1 MVALEEGTMKM
12 RVRDQEIDVEVRPT
26 TDGLRADFV
35 ATLDQKVYRSETWA
49 GLYKTLMAQTKR
61 VTVKVRVPFL
71 RLLHENWNSPN
82 RFSEQVA
89 VGIHGGT
96 GKVLVKDEKA
106 RGGSS
111 QDDGYSVVFV
121 ELTPAEQ
128 QQRIELEDRLG
139 EVQAQIKEFDS
150 TRTFR
155 LAEKVRNAIEEEVN
169 KDG

>member
-1 MVALEEGTMKM
+1 MKM
-12 RVRDQEIDVEVRPT
+12 KVRDQEIDVEVRT
-26 TDGLRADFV
+26 ATDGLRADFV
-35 ATLDQKVYRSETWA
+35 ATLDQKVYRSSTWE
-49 GLYKTLMAQTKR
+49 GLYKILMAQTKR

-71 RLLHENWNSPN
+71 RLLHKSWNSPN

-96 GKVLVKDEKA
+96 GKVLVKDEKV

-128 QQRIELEDRLG
+128 QQRIELEDRLD

-155 LAEKVRNAIEEEVN
+155 LVEKVRNAIEEQVSSEEI
-169 KDG
+169 